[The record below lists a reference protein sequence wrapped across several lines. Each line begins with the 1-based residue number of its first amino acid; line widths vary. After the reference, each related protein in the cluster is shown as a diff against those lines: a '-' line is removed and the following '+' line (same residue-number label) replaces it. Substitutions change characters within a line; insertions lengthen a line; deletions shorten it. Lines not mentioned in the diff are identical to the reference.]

1 MAMKDLSSSGFYNTS
16 VQMKRKEY
24 QSPRILELVLVLSER
39 NMVAGPSVV
48 DNLSMVE
55 ASGVELET
63 MDFSSDNTQGFNFNW
78 GEE

>member
-1 MAMKDLSSSGFYNTS
+1 MMDSRNKFFLI
-16 VQMKRKEY
+16 QMKRKEY